1 MRMPVRFRIRE
12 MLYKLAAVLVITGAA
27 PVGAVDYSSR
37 AMTGWPSTYLWSSVP
52 GYASLPLTRQW
63 PAWSGALSGWST
75 GNTLWRNIPGAMG
88 SWPLNYSSLAY
99 LQRMPQSFPYQQPGF
114 PAGPYGYIQ
123 GWITP
128 NGDFE
133 GVMKLRGN
141 MRKLM
146 GDYYTRLYNYYAN
159 YYAGY

>member
-1 MRMPVRFRIRE
+1 MRMPVRFRIRKL
-12 MLYKLAAVLVITGAA
+12 LYKLAAVLVISGAA

-37 AMTGWPSTYLWSSVP
+37 AMTGWPSSYLWSSVP
-52 GYASLPLTRQW
+52 GYASWPLTRQW

-75 GNTLWRNIPGAMG
+75 GNTLWRNMPGAMG